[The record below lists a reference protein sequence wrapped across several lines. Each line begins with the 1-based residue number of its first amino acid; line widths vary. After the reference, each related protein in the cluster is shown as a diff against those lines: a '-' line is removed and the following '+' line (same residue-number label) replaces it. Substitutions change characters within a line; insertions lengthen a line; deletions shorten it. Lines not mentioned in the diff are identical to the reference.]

1 MTKKIQLPNSVDN
14 IFHIADVHIRN
25 WKRHKEFKQVFD
37 KMFKELD
44 KCSDNTIVTVGGD
57 IVHAKTEMSPEL
69 INMVSYLFKGL
80 ADRRPTFVI
89 TGNHDANLNNPHRL
103 DALTPIVEGLGHP
116 DLYYLRD
123 SGLYELEAPGQKIGL
138 SVFSLLG
145 ETDDYITYDKIA
157 NPDQYDLLM
166 ALYHGTVANSKVD
179 SGMNIEHG
187 LSWDTFAGFDVA
199 PLGDIHKR
207 QVLSKK
213 HPYMFYPGSTVQ
225 QNFGEAYEGH
235 GYGIIDVRDRE
246 NIKCEFH
253 DLPNEYG
260 YYTLEVTDGVLPDN
274 LPITKNTRLRIKTM
288 NTDAA
293 QMKRVLATI
302 RKKYKNRDAIV
313 IKLDKGG
320 RNGEEHLGTQL
331 DQGDV
336 RNVQYQNQLLTDHL
350 VDSGV
355 DEDSI
360 NKVLEINK
368 KLNGELLQPEVARS
382 VIWKPKKF
390 EFSNMFS
397 YGEDNVI
404 DFSTKVGTCGIFA
417 PNHAGKSAILDAL
430 CFCLFD
436 HSFRA
441 SKADQVLNRK
451 KESFECTFNF
461 ELEGLDYFIHKKA
474 FKYRTGALKGR
485 LRVEIDFWY
494 VNEDG
499 HKVSLN
505 GEMRRDTGKIIQ
517 SYVGTF
523 DDFILT
529 ALSLQQNNSNFIDKT
544 QSERKDLLA
553 NFLDVTI
560 FDQLHELANKNNRNA
575 SIVLEE
581 YQKQDFETKLGDAEK
596 SLDDYTTKHDDAA
609 VLHKQEKA
617 ILDDLIDK
625 MLALSEKIEPCE
637 EQDLDI
643 NQITKALEGYCK
655 QSALLQESKKT
666 STTKWEESKKKL
678 TGLEY
683 DKERALNSFDND
695 LHDEY
700 QLKVLAKLKLDTE
713 LTELKSVI
721 KNKLSK
727 LEKLNE
733 HEYDPNCKHCTSN
746 VFVQDAVKTKEEL
759 ENDKTTV
766 AEFLQKRMKIVD
778 FIEENKEIQ
787 GQADYIRDLANAYNN
802 ARADKG
808 DAESEYERLNSDIT
822 KYKTSIADAES
833 QIQRYNKSLE
843 VIERNKKIA
852 DQMSVLTKDKNRQQ
866 ILVQKANKSVRDYY
880 GKKCVAE
887 ETIEESIKTIQHMT
901 QLVED
906 QAIYDIYC
914 KAMYKDGIPFQL
926 ISKAVPFIE
935 QHANTILNQII
946 DFEIALETDGKNI
959 NGFICYQDDKWPLE
973 LSSGMEK
980 FLSSIA
986 LRIALIKITNLP
998 KPDFIAID
1006 EGLGVLDSTNL
1017 NSMHTLFT
1025 NMKDTFRFS
1034 LVISHIDVVR
1044 DMVDDIIT
1052 IDRKDEMS
1060 YINC

>member
-1 MTKKIQLPNSVDN
+1 MIQGITLPNNVDY

-25 WKRHKEFKQVFD
+25 WKRHKEFRQVFD

-69 INMVSYLFKGL
+69 ISMVSYLFKGL

-103 DALTPIVEGLGHP
+103 DALTPIVQGLKHRN
-116 DLYYLRD
+116 LWYLRD
-123 SGLYELEAPGQKIGL
+123 SGMYDLYTPEQRIGL

-145 ETDDYITYDKIA
+145 ETDKYITYDKIDD
-157 NPDQYDLLM
+157 PDQYDLLM

-207 QVLSKK
+207 QVLSAEN
-213 HPYMFYPGSTVQ
+213 PLMFYPGSTVQ

-235 GYGIIDVRDRE
+235 GYGIIDVRDRKD
-246 NIKCEFH
+246 IKCEFH

-260 YYTLEVTDGVLPDN
+260 YYTLEITDGVLPDN
-274 LPITKNTRLRIKTM
+274 LPITKHTRLRIKTI

-313 IKLDKGG
+313 IKLDKGS
-320 RNGEEHLGTQL
+320 RNGDEHLGTQL

-336 RNVQYQNQLLTDHL
+336 RNIQYQNQLLTEYLADE
-350 VDSGV
+350 GV
-355 DEDSI
+355 DEDTI

-368 KLNGELLQPEVARS
+368 KLNGELQQPEVARN

-404 DFSTKVGTCGIFA
+404 DFGTKMGTCGIFA

-461 ELEGLDYFIHKKA
+461 ELDGLDYFIHKKA
-474 FKYRTGALKGR
+474 FKYRSGALKGR

-494 VNEDG
+494 INEDG
-499 HKVSLN
+499 NKVSLN

-560 FDQLHELANKNNRNA
+560 FDQLHDLANRSNRKA
-575 SIVLEE
+575 AIVLEE

-596 SLDDYTTKHDDAA
+596 SLDDYTQKHDDA
-609 VLHKQEKA
+609 VVVHKKEKA
-617 ILDDLIDK
+617 ILDDQIDK
-625 MLALSEKIEPCE
+625 MLVLSKKIEKCE
-637 EQDLDI
+637 EEDLDI
-643 NQITKALEGYCK
+643 DQINTDLVNNTKTLTDLK
-655 QSALLQESKKT
+655 KSKKE
-666 STTKWEESKKKL
+666 STEKWEESKKKL
-678 TGLEY
+678 TALEY
-683 DKERALNSFDND
+683 DKERALNSFDQE
-695 LHDEY
+695 LYATYKAKILE
-700 QLKVLAKLKLDTE
+700 KVELDTE
-713 LTELKSVI
+713 LGELKITI

-727 LEKLNE
+727 LEKLNK
-733 HEYDPNCKHCTSN
+733 HEYDPNCKHCVSN
-746 VFVQDAVKTKEEL
+746 VFVQDAMKTKLEL
-759 ENDKTTV
+759 EDDKTTV
-766 AEFLQKRMKIVD
+766 ADFLQKRMRIVD
-778 FIEENKEIQ
+778 FIENNKELQ
-787 GQADYIRDLANAYNN
+787 VQADYIKGLALDWNS
-802 ARADKG
+802 ARANKG
-808 DAESEYERLNSDIT
+808 DAESEYERINSEIT
-822 KYKTSIADAES
+822 EIKTSIAEAQS
-833 QIQRYNKSLE
+833 QIKQYNKA
-843 VIERNKKIA
+843 VKIIESNKIINDKLNKLNVEKNK
-852 DQMSVLTKDKNRQQ
+852 QSVV
-866 ILVQKANKSVRDYY
+866 VQKANKSVRDFY

-887 ETIEESIKTIQHMT
+887 ETIEECTKTIEHMT

-906 QAIYDIYC
+906 QYVYDIYC

-935 QHANTILNQII
+935 QHANSILNQII

-959 NGFICYQDDKWPLE
+959 NGFICYEDEKWPLE
-973 LSSGMEK
+973 LSSGMER

-986 LRIALIKITNLP
+986 LRIALIRITNLP
-998 KPDFIAID
+998 KPDFLAID

-1044 DMVDDIIT
+1044 DMVDNIIT
-1052 IDRKDEMS
+1052 IDRKNEMS

>member
-1 MTKKIQLPNSVDN
+1 MSQGITLPNNVDY

-69 INMVSYLFKGL
+69 ISMVSYLFKGL

-103 DALTPIVEGLGHP
+103 DALTPIVQGLKHQN
-116 DLYYLRD
+116 LWYLRD
-123 SGLYELEAPGQKIGL
+123 TGLYDIHTPDQKIGV

-145 ETDDYITYDKIA
+145 ETDKYITYDKID

-235 GYGIIDVRDRE
+235 GYGVIDVRDRQD
-246 NIKCEFH
+246 IKCEFQ

-260 YYTLEVTDGVLPDN
+260 YYTLEITDGVLPDN
-274 LPITKNTRLRIKTM
+274 LPITKHTRLRIKTIK
-288 NTDAA
+288 TDAA

-320 RNGEEHLGTQL
+320 MNGDEHLGTQL

-336 RNVQYQNQLLTDHL
+336 RNIQYQNQLLTEYLTDE
-350 VDSGV
+350 GV

-360 NKVLEINK
+360 SKVLEINK
-368 KLNGELLQPEVARS
+368 KLNGELQQPEVARS
-382 VIWKPKKF
+382 IIWKPKKF

-397 YGEDNVI
+397 YGEDNCI
-404 DFSTKVGTCGIFA
+404 DFSTKMGTCGIFA

-474 FKYRTGALKGR
+474 FKYRSGALKGR

-494 VNEDG
+494 INEDG
-499 HKVSLN
+499 NKVSLN

-560 FDQLHELANKNNRNA
+560 FDQLHDLANRSNRKA
-575 SIVLEE
+575 AIVLEE

-596 SLDDYTTKHDDAA
+596 SLDEYTIKHNDAVA
-609 VLHKQEKA
+609 VHKKEKA
-617 ILDDLIDK
+617 ILDDQINK
-625 MLALSEKIEPCE
+625 MLMLSEQLEPCE
-637 EQDLDI
+637 EDDI
-643 NQITKALEGYCK
+643 DISDALESLEGYE
-655 QSALLQESKKT
+655 QELASLQEDKKV
-666 STTKWEESKKKL
+666 STKKWEESKKRL

-683 DKERALNSFDND
+683 DKERALNSFDQD
-695 LHDEY
+695 LYTNHKA
-700 QLKVLAKLKLDTE
+700 KVLEKIVLDTE
-713 LTELKSVI
+713 LGELKITI

-727 LEKLNE
+727 LEKLNK
-733 HEYDPNCKHCTSN
+733 HEYDPNCEHCVSN
-746 VFVQDAVKTKEEL
+746 VFVQDAMKTKLEL
-759 ENDKTTV
+759 EEDKTTV
-766 AEFLQKRMKIVD
+766 ADFLQKRMRIVD
-778 FIEENKEIQ
+778 FIENNKEIQ
-787 GQADYIRDLANAYNN
+787 AQADYIRDIATDYNN

-808 DAESEYERLNSDIT
+808 DAESEYERLNKDIAACEVNIAET
-822 KYKTSIADAES
+822 KS
-833 QIQRYNKSLE
+833 QIKQYNKA
-843 VIERNKKIA
+843 VKVVERNNKTNAKLSKLNIE
-852 DQMSVLTKDKNRQQ
+852 KNKQTVV
-866 ILVQKANKSVRDYY
+866 VQKTNKSVRDFY

-887 ETIEESIKTIQHMT
+887 ETIEESTKTIQHMT

-959 NGFICYQDDKWPLE
+959 NGFICYEDEKWPLE

-1044 DMVDDIIT
+1044 DMVDNIIT
-1052 IDRKDEMS
+1052 IDRKNELS

>member
-1 MTKKIQLPNSVDN
+1 
-14 IFHIADVHIRN
+14 
-25 WKRHKEFKQVFD
+25 
-37 KMFKELD
+37 
-44 KCSDNTIVTVGGD
+44 
-57 IVHAKTEMSPEL
+57 
-69 INMVSYLFKGL
+69 
-80 ADRRPTFVI
+80 
-89 TGNHDANLNNPHRL
+89 
-103 DALTPIVEGLGHP
+103 
-116 DLYYLRD
+116 
-123 SGLYELEAPGQKIGL
+123 
-138 SVFSLLG
+138 
-145 ETDDYITYDKIA
+145 
-157 NPDQYDLLM
+157 
-166 ALYHGTVANSKVD
+166 
-179 SGMNIEHG
+179 
-187 LSWDTFAGFDVA
+187 
-199 PLGDIHKR
+199 
-207 QVLSKK
+207 
-213 HPYMFYPGSTVQ
+213 
-225 QNFGEAYEGH
+225 
-235 GYGIIDVRDRE
+235 
-246 NIKCEFH
+246 
-253 DLPNEYG
+253 
-260 YYTLEVTDGVLPDN
+260 
-274 LPITKNTRLRIKTM
+274 
-288 NTDAA
+288 
-293 QMKRVLATI
+293 
-302 RKKYKNRDAIV
+302 
-313 IKLDKGG
+313 
-320 RNGEEHLGTQL
+320 
-331 DQGDV
+331 
-336 RNVQYQNQLLTDHL
+336 
-350 VDSGV
+350 
-355 DEDSI
+355 
-360 NKVLEINK
+360 
-368 KLNGELLQPEVARS
+368 
-382 VIWKPKKF
+382 
-390 EFSNMFS
+390 
-397 YGEDNVI
+397 
-404 DFSTKVGTCGIFA
+404 
-417 PNHAGKSAILDAL
+417 
-430 CFCLFD
+430 
-436 HSFRA
+436 
-441 SKADQVLNRK
+441 
-451 KESFECTFNF
+451 
-461 ELEGLDYFIHKKA
+461 
-474 FKYRTGALKGR
+474 
-485 LRVEIDFWY
+485 
-494 VNEDG
+494 
-499 HKVSLN
+499 
-505 GEMRRDTGKIIQ
+505 
-517 SYVGTF
+517 
-523 DDFILT
+523 
-529 ALSLQQNNSNFIDKT
+529 
-544 QSERKDLLA
+544 
-553 NFLDVTI
+553 
-560 FDQLHELANKNNRNA
+560 
-575 SIVLEE
+575 
-581 YQKQDFETKLGDAEK
+581 
-596 SLDDYTTKHDDAA
+596 
-609 VLHKQEKA
+609 
-617 ILDDLIDK
+617 

-655 QSALLQESKKT
+655 QSTLLQESKKT

>member
-1 MTKKIQLPNSVDN
+1 
-14 IFHIADVHIRN
+14 
-25 WKRHKEFKQVFD
+25 
-37 KMFKELD
+37 MFEELD
-44 KCSDNTIVTVGGD
+44 KCSPNTIVTVGGD

-69 INMVSYLFKGL
+69 ISMVSYLFKKL

-103 DALTPIVEGLGHP
+103 DALTPIVQGLKHRN
-116 DLYYLRD
+116 LWYLRD
-123 SGLYELEAPGQKIGL
+123 SGLYDIYTPDQKIGL

-145 ETDDYITYDKIA
+145 ETDKYITYDKID

-207 QVLSKK
+207 QTLSTAN
-213 HPYMFYPGSTVQ
+213 PLMFYPGSTVQ

-235 GYGIIDVRDRE
+235 GYGIIDVRDRKD
-246 NIKCEFH
+246 IKCEFH

-260 YYTLEVTDGVLPDN
+260 YYTLEITDGVLPDN
-274 LPITKNTRLRIKTM
+274 LPITKHTRLRIKTM
-288 NTDAA
+288 KTDAA

-320 RNGEEHLGTQL
+320 RNGDEHLGTQL

-336 RNVQYQNQLLTDHL
+336 RNIQYQNQLLTEYLTDE
-350 VDSGV
+350 GV

-360 NKVLEINK
+360 AKVLEINK
-368 KLNGELLQPEVARS
+368 KLNGELQQPEVARS

-397 YGEDNVI
+397 YGEDNTI
-404 DFSTKVGTCGIFA
+404 DFSTKMGTCGIFA

-474 FKYRTGALKGR
+474 FKYRSGALKGR

-494 VNEDG
+494 INEDG
-499 HKVSLN
+499 NKVSLN

-560 FDQLHELANKNNRNA
+560 FDQLHDLANRSNRNA
-575 SIVLEE
+575 SIILEE

-596 SLDDYTTKHDDAA
+596 SLDEYTIKHDDAIA
-609 VLHKQEKA
+609 VHKKEKA
-617 ILDDLIDK
+617 ILDDQIDK
-625 MLALSEKIEPCE
+625 MLVLSEQLEPCE
-637 EQDLDI
+637 EDSIDI
-643 NQITKALEGYCK
+643 SDVSESLEEYE
-655 QSALLQESKKT
+655 QELTSLQEDKKV
-666 STTKWEESKKKL
+666 STKKWEESKKRL

-683 DKERALNSFDND
+683 DKERALNSFDQD
-695 LHDEY
+695 LYTTHKA
-700 QLKVLAKLKLDTE
+700 KVLEKIELDTE
-713 LTELKSVI
+713 LGELKITI

-727 LEKLNE
+727 LEKLNK
-733 HEYDPNCKHCTSN
+733 HEYDPNCKHCVSN
-746 VFVQDAVKTKEEL
+746 VFVQDAMKTKLEL
-759 ENDKTTV
+759 EEDKTTV
-766 AEFLQKRMKIVD
+766 ADFLQKRMRIVD
-778 FIEENKEIQ
+778 FIENNKEIQ
-787 GQADYIRDLANAYNN
+787 AQADYIRDIATDYNS

-808 DAESEYERLNSDIT
+808 DAESEYERLNKDIAACEVN
-822 KYKTSIADAES
+822 IAETES
-833 QIQRYNKSLE
+833 QIKQYNKAVK
-843 VIERNKKIA
+843 VIERNNK
-852 DQMSVLTKDKNRQQ
+852 TNDKLSKLNIEKNKQT
-866 ILVQKANKSVRDYY
+866 IVVQKTNKSVRDFY

-887 ETIEESIKTIQHMT
+887 ETIEESTKTIQHMT

-959 NGFICYQDDKWPLE
+959 NGFICYEDEKWPLE

-1044 DMVDDIIT
+1044 DMVDNIIT
-1052 IDRKDEMS
+1052 IDRKNELS

>member
-1 MTKKIQLPNSVDN
+1 MSQGITLPNNVDY

-37 KMFKELD
+37 RMFEELD
-44 KCSDNTIVTVGGD
+44 KCSPNTIVTVGGD

-69 INMVSYLFKGL
+69 ISMVSYLFKRL

-103 DALTPIVEGLGHP
+103 DALTPIVQGLKHRN
-116 DLYYLRD
+116 LWYLRD
-123 SGLYELEAPGQKIGL
+123 SGLYDIYTPDQKIGL

-145 ETDDYITYDKIA
+145 ETDKYITYDKID

-207 QVLSKK
+207 QTLSTAN
-213 HPYMFYPGSTVQ
+213 PLMFYPGSTVQ

-235 GYGIIDVRDRE
+235 GYGIIDVRDRKD
-246 NIKCEFH
+246 IKCEFH

-260 YYTLEVTDGVLPDN
+260 YYTLEITDGVLPDN
-274 LPITKNTRLRIKTM
+274 LPITKHTRLRIKTM
-288 NTDAA
+288 KTDAA

-320 RNGEEHLGTQL
+320 RNGDEHLGTQL

-336 RNVQYQNQLLTDHL
+336 RNIQYQNQLLTEYLTDE
-350 VDSGV
+350 GV

-360 NKVLEINK
+360 AKVLEINK
-368 KLNGELLQPEVARS
+368 KLNGELQQPEVARS

-397 YGEDNVI
+397 YGEDNTI
-404 DFSTKVGTCGIFA
+404 DFSTKMGTCGIFA

-474 FKYRTGALKGR
+474 FKYRSGALKGR

-494 VNEDG
+494 INEDG
-499 HKVSLN
+499 NKVSLN

-560 FDQLHELANKNNRNA
+560 FDQLHDLANRSNRNA
-575 SIVLEE
+575 SIILEE

-596 SLDDYTTKHDDAA
+596 SLDEYTIKHDDAIA
-609 VLHKQEKA
+609 VHKKEKA
-617 ILDDLIDK
+617 ILDDQIDK
-625 MLALSEKIEPCE
+625 MLVLSEQLEPCE
-637 EQDLDI
+637 EDSIDI
-643 NQITKALEGYCK
+643 SDVSESLEEYE
-655 QSALLQESKKT
+655 QELTSLQEDKKV
-666 STTKWEESKKKL
+666 STKKWEESKKRL

-683 DKERALNSFDND
+683 DKERALNSFDQD
-695 LHDEY
+695 LYTTHKA
-700 QLKVLAKLKLDTE
+700 KVLEKIELDTE
-713 LTELKSVI
+713 LGELKITI

-727 LEKLNE
+727 LEKLNK
-733 HEYDPNCKHCTSN
+733 HEYDPNCKHCVSN
-746 VFVQDAVKTKEEL
+746 VFVQDAMKTKLEL
-759 ENDKTTV
+759 EEDKTTV
-766 AEFLQKRMKIVD
+766 ADFLQKRMRIVD
-778 FIEENKEIQ
+778 FIENNKEIQ
-787 GQADYIRDLANAYNN
+787 AQADYIRDIATDYNS

-808 DAESEYERLNSDIT
+808 DAESEYERLNKDIAACEVN
-822 KYKTSIADAES
+822 IAETES
-833 QIQRYNKSLE
+833 QIKQYNKAVK
-843 VIERNKKIA
+843 VIERNNK
-852 DQMSVLTKDKNRQQ
+852 TNDKLSKLNIEKNKQT
-866 ILVQKANKSVRDYY
+866 IVVQKTNKSVRDFY

-887 ETIEESIKTIQHMT
+887 ETIEESTKTIQHMT

-959 NGFICYQDDKWPLE
+959 NGFICYEDEKWPLE

-1044 DMVDDIIT
+1044 DMVDNIIT
-1052 IDRKDEMS
+1052 IDRKNELS

>member
-1 MTKKIQLPNSVDN
+1 
-14 IFHIADVHIRN
+14 
-25 WKRHKEFKQVFD
+25 
-37 KMFKELD
+37 
-44 KCSDNTIVTVGGD
+44 
-57 IVHAKTEMSPEL
+57 
-69 INMVSYLFKGL
+69 
-80 ADRRPTFVI
+80 
-89 TGNHDANLNNPHRL
+89 
-103 DALTPIVEGLGHP
+103 
-116 DLYYLRD
+116 
-123 SGLYELEAPGQKIGL
+123 
-138 SVFSLLG
+138 
-145 ETDDYITYDKIA
+145 
-157 NPDQYDLLM
+157 
-166 ALYHGTVANSKVD
+166 
-179 SGMNIEHG
+179 
-187 LSWDTFAGFDVA
+187 
-199 PLGDIHKR
+199 
-207 QVLSKK
+207 
-213 HPYMFYPGSTVQ
+213 
-225 QNFGEAYEGH
+225 
-235 GYGIIDVRDRE
+235 
-246 NIKCEFH
+246 
-253 DLPNEYG
+253 
-260 YYTLEVTDGVLPDN
+260 
-274 LPITKNTRLRIKTM
+274 
-288 NTDAA
+288 
-293 QMKRVLATI
+293 
-302 RKKYKNRDAIV
+302 
-313 IKLDKGG
+313 
-320 RNGEEHLGTQL
+320 
-331 DQGDV
+331 
-336 RNVQYQNQLLTDHL
+336 
-350 VDSGV
+350 
-355 DEDSI
+355 
-360 NKVLEINK
+360 
-368 KLNGELLQPEVARS
+368 
-382 VIWKPKKF
+382 
-390 EFSNMFS
+390 
-397 YGEDNVI
+397 
-404 DFSTKVGTCGIFA
+404 
-417 PNHAGKSAILDAL
+417 
-430 CFCLFD
+430 
-436 HSFRA
+436 
-441 SKADQVLNRK
+441 
-451 KESFECTFNF
+451 
-461 ELEGLDYFIHKKA
+461 
-474 FKYRTGALKGR
+474 
-485 LRVEIDFWY
+485 
-494 VNEDG
+494 
-499 HKVSLN
+499 
-505 GEMRRDTGKIIQ
+505 
-517 SYVGTF
+517 
-523 DDFILT
+523 
-529 ALSLQQNNSNFIDKT
+529 
-544 QSERKDLLA
+544 
-553 NFLDVTI
+553 
-560 FDQLHELANKNNRNA
+560 
-575 SIVLEE
+575 
-581 YQKQDFETKLGDAEK
+581 
-596 SLDDYTTKHDDAA
+596 
-609 VLHKQEKA
+609 
-617 ILDDLIDK
+617 

-655 QSALLQESKKT
+655 QSVLLQESKKT

-808 DAESEYERLNSDIT
+808 DAESEYERLNSDIA

>member
-1 MTKKIQLPNSVDN
+1 MIKKIQLPNTVDY

-37 KMFKELD
+37 KMFKELE
-44 KCSDNTIVTVGGD
+44 KCSSNTIVTVGGD

-69 INMVSYLFKGL
+69 INMVSYLFEGL

-103 DALTPIVEGLGHP
+103 DALTPIVEGLRHP

-145 ETDDYITYDKIA
+145 ETDDYITYDKID

-187 LSWDTFAGFDVA
+187 LSWDKFAGFDLA

-207 QVLSKK
+207 QVLSAEN
-213 HPYMFYPGSTVQ
+213 PLMFYPGSTVQ

-235 GYGIIDVRDRE
+235 GYGIIDIRDRKD
-246 NIKCEFH
+246 IKYEFH

-260 YYTLEVTDGVLPDN
+260 YYTLEVTDGVLADN
-274 LPITKNTRLRIKTM
+274 LPITKNTRLRIKTI

-293 QMKRVLATI
+293 QMKRILATI

-313 IKLDKGG
+313 IKLDKGSKHG
-320 RNGEEHLGTQL
+320 DNHLNAQL

-336 RNVQYQNQLLTDHL
+336 RNLQYQNQLLTDYL
-350 VDSGV
+350 TDEGV
-355 DEDSI
+355 DQDSI
-360 NKVLEINK
+360 DKVLKINK
-368 KLNGELLQPEVARS
+368 KLNQELQQPEAARN
-382 VIWKPKKF
+382 VVWKPKKF

-397 YGEDNVI
+397 YGENNTI
-404 DFSTKVGTCGIFA
+404 DFSTKMGTCGIFA

-474 FKYRTGALKGR
+474 FKYRSGALKGR

-494 VNEDG
+494 INEDG
-499 HKVSLN
+499 DKVSLN
-505 GEMRRDTGKIIQ
+505 GEQRRDTDKIIQ

-560 FDQLHELANKNNRNA
+560 FDQLHDLANKNNRNA
-575 SIVLEE
+575 AIVLEE
-581 YQKQDFETKLGDAEK
+581 YQKQDFETKLGDAEN
-596 SLDDYTTKHDDAA
+596 SLGDYTQKHDDAVDHHKTQKA
-609 VLHKQEKA
+609 VL
-617 ILDDLIDK
+617 DDQIDK
-625 MLALSEKIEPCE
+625 IIGLSEKIEQCDE
-637 EQDLDI
+637 EDLDI
-643 NQITKALEGYCK
+643 DQLNTDLETHQENLK
-655 QSALLQESKKT
+655 TLQADKKT
-666 STTKWEESKKKL
+666 STKNWEAAKKKL

-683 DKERALNSFDND
+683 DKERALNSFDTDLYND
-695 LHDEY
+695 Y
-700 QLKVLAKLKLDTE
+700 QTKTAEKVQLDTE
-713 LTELKSVI
+713 LGELKITI

-727 LEKLNE
+727 LEKLNK
-733 HEYDPNCKHCTSN
+733 HEYDPNCSYCTSN
-746 VFVQDAVKTKEEL
+746 VFVQDAITTKQEL
-759 ENDKTTV
+759 EDDKTTV
-766 AEFLQKRMKIVD
+766 ADFLQKRMRIVD
-778 FIEENKEIQ
+778 FIEDNKEIQ
-787 GQADYIRDLANAYNN
+787 DQAEYIKTLATDYNA
-802 ARADKG
+802 ARADKS
-808 DAESEYERLNSDIT
+808 DAESEYEKLISKIATCKQSITDTKADIR
-822 KYKTSIADAES
+822 
-833 QIQRYNKSLE
+833 RYNKSLKI
-843 VIERNKKIA
+843 IERNKIINEKVN
-852 DQMSVLTKDKNRQQ
+852 QLNKEKNKQS
-866 ILVQKANKSVRDYY
+866 IIVQKANKSVRDFYA
-880 GKKCVAE
+880 KKCVAE
-887 ETIEESIKTIQHMT
+887 ETIEECTKTIQHMT

-906 QAIYDIYC
+906 QYIYDLYC

-926 ISKAVPFIE
+926 ISKAVPYIE
-935 QHANTILNQII
+935 QHANIILNQII

-959 NGFICYQDDKWPLE
+959 NGFICYEDEKWPLE
-973 LSSGMEK
+973 LSSGMER

-1025 NMKDTFRFS
+1025 NMKDIFRFS

-1044 DMVDDIIT
+1044 DMVDSILT
-1052 IDRKDEMS
+1052 IDRKNDLS

>member
-1 MTKKIQLPNSVDN
+1 M
-14 IFHIADVHIRN
+14 
-25 WKRHKEFKQVFD
+25 
-37 KMFKELD
+37 
-44 KCSDNTIVTVGGD
+44 
-57 IVHAKTEMSPEL
+57 
-69 INMVSYLFKGL
+69 
-80 ADRRPTFVI
+80 
-89 TGNHDANLNNPHRL
+89 
-103 DALTPIVEGLGHP
+103 
-116 DLYYLRD
+116 
-123 SGLYELEAPGQKIGL
+123 
-138 SVFSLLG
+138 
-145 ETDDYITYDKIA
+145 
-157 NPDQYDLLM
+157 
-166 ALYHGTVANSKVD
+166 
-179 SGMNIEHG
+179 
-187 LSWDTFAGFDVA
+187 
-199 PLGDIHKR
+199 
-207 QVLSKK
+207 
-213 HPYMFYPGSTVQ
+213 
-225 QNFGEAYEGH
+225 
-235 GYGIIDVRDRE
+235 
-246 NIKCEFH
+246 
-253 DLPNEYG
+253 
-260 YYTLEVTDGVLPDN
+260 
-274 LPITKNTRLRIKTM
+274 
-288 NTDAA
+288 
-293 QMKRVLATI
+293 
-302 RKKYKNRDAIV
+302 
-313 IKLDKGG
+313 
-320 RNGEEHLGTQL
+320 
-331 DQGDV
+331 
-336 RNVQYQNQLLTDHL
+336 
-350 VDSGV
+350 
-355 DEDSI
+355 
-360 NKVLEINK
+360 
-368 KLNGELLQPEVARS
+368 
-382 VIWKPKKF
+382 
-390 EFSNMFS
+390 
-397 YGEDNVI
+397 
-404 DFSTKVGTCGIFA
+404 
-417 PNHAGKSAILDAL
+417 
-430 CFCLFD
+430 
-436 HSFRA
+436 
-441 SKADQVLNRK
+441 
-451 KESFECTFNF
+451 
-461 ELEGLDYFIHKKA
+461 
-474 FKYRTGALKGR
+474 
-485 LRVEIDFWY
+485 
-494 VNEDG
+494 
-499 HKVSLN
+499 
-505 GEMRRDTGKIIQ
+505 
-517 SYVGTF
+517 
-523 DDFILT
+523 
-529 ALSLQQNNSNFIDKT
+529 
-544 QSERKDLLA
+544 
-553 NFLDVTI
+553 
-560 FDQLHELANKNNRNA
+560 
-575 SIVLEE
+575 
-581 YQKQDFETKLGDAEK
+581 
-596 SLDDYTTKHDDAA
+596 
-609 VLHKQEKA
+609 
-617 ILDDLIDK
+617 
-625 MLALSEKIEPCE
+625 
-637 EQDLDI
+637 
-643 NQITKALEGYCK
+643 
-655 QSALLQESKKT
+655 QESKKT

-808 DAESEYERLNSDIT
+808 DAESEYERLNSDIA

>member
-1 MTKKIQLPNSVDN
+1 MIKKIQLPNNVDY

-69 INMVSYLFKGL
+69 INMVSYLFEGL

-89 TGNHDANLNNPHRL
+89 TGNHDANLNNRHRL
-103 DALTPIVEGLGHP
+103 DALTPIVEGLRHP

-145 ETDDYITYDKIA
+145 ETDEYITYDKID

-187 LSWDTFAGFDVA
+187 LNWDTFAGFDVA

-207 QVLSKK
+207 QVLSEKQ
-213 HPYMFYPGSTVQ
+213 PYMFYPGSTVQ

-246 NIKCEFH
+246 DVKCEFY

-260 YYTLEVTDGVLPDN
+260 YYTLEITNGILPDN

-288 NTDAA
+288 KTDAA

-302 RKKYKNRDAIV
+302 RKEYKNRDAIV
-313 IKLDKGG
+313 IKLDKGS
-320 RNGEEHLGTQL
+320 RNGDEHLGTQL

-336 RNVQYQNQLLTDHL
+336 RNIQYQSQLLSEYLSDE
-350 VDSGV
+350 GV
-355 DEDSI
+355 DQTSI
-360 NKVLEINK
+360 DKVLEINK
-368 KLNGELLQPEVARS
+368 QLNGEIQQPEVARS

-397 YGEDNVI
+397 YGENNTI
-404 DFSTKVGTCGIFA
+404 DFSTKRGTCGIFA

-441 SKADQVLNRK
+441 NKADQVLNRK

-474 FKYRTGALKGR
+474 FKYRSGALKGR

-494 VNEDG
+494 INEDG
-499 HKVSLN
+499 DKVSLN

-560 FDQLHELANKNNRNA
+560 FDQLHDIANKKNRNA
-575 SIVLEE
+575 SIILEE

-596 SLDDYTTKHDDAA
+596 SLDDYSQKLDDAQ
-609 VLHKQEKA
+609 VLHKNEKRL
-617 ILDDLIDK
+617 LDDQIEK
-625 MLALSEKIEPCE
+625 IIALSKKIEKCE
-637 EQDLDI
+637 EDGLDI
-643 NQITKALEGYCK
+643 DQITKDLEEHNDQLK
-655 QSALLQESKKT
+655 VLKNSKKA
-666 STTKWEESKKKL
+666 STTKWEAAKKKL
-678 TGLEY
+678 IGLEY
-683 DKERALNSFDND
+683 DKERALNSFDTNLYND
-695 LHDEY
+695 Y
-700 QLKVLAKLKLDTE
+700 QTKLSDKVQLDTE
-713 LTELKSVI
+713 LSELKITI

-727 LEKLNE
+727 LEKLNK
-733 HEYDPNCKHCTSN
+733 HEYDPNCKHCISN
-746 VFVQDAVKTKEEL
+746 VFVKDAISTKQEL
-759 ENDKTTV
+759 ESDKTTV
-766 AEFLQKRMKIVD
+766 TEFLQKRMKIVD
-778 FIEENKEIQ
+778 FIEDNEEIQ
-787 GQADYIRDLANAYNN
+787 GQADYITNIATLYNN
-802 ARADKG
+802 ARADKS
-808 DAESEYERLNSDIT
+808 DAESEYERLVSKIAALES
-822 KYKTSIADAES
+822 SIKDAKS
-833 QIQRYNKSLE
+833 KVVRYNKALKIIKHNKTINE
-843 VIERNKKIA
+843 KLNKLNIEKNKQSI
-852 DQMSVLTKDKNRQQ
+852 
-866 ILVQKANKSVRDYY
+866 IVQKANKSVRDFY
-880 GKKCVAE
+880 GKKMVAQ
-887 ETIEESIKTIQHMT
+887 ETIEDCVKSIDHMA

-906 QAIYDIYC
+906 QYTYDLYC

-926 ISKAVPFIE
+926 ISKAVPYIE

-959 NGFICYQDDKWPLE
+959 NGFICYEDDKWPLE
-973 LSSGMEK
+973 LSSGMER

-1044 DMVDDIIT
+1044 DMVDNIIT
-1052 IDRKDEMS
+1052 IDRKNDLS